1 MAKASLVK
9 FENDISRASDQ
20 IAESVAATR
29 AKMPGVLFELMCQAQ
44 RLSYAGADVLFD
56 LYDSIP
62 AEHTGYRLRAGLQGV
77 VFRFRTEYAHAMG
90 GDWRDYV
97 QYEVLSVEDD
107 EWRVDMVKQRLDE
120 LQLEVDEKARQRALA
135 EEAKKLLTP
144 EQLAALKQFG

>member
-1 MAKASLVK
+1 MTKASLVK
-9 FENDISRASDQ
+9 YEKDINRTRDKL
-20 IAESVAATR
+20 AESVAANR
-29 AKMPGVLFELMCQAQ
+29 AKMPGILFELMCQAQ
-44 RLSYAGADVLFD
+44 RLGYAGADVLFD

-62 AEHTGYRLRAGLQGV
+62 AGHAERQRAGLQGV
-77 VFRFRTEYAHAMG
+77 VFRFRTEYARSMG

-97 QYEVLSVEDD
+97 QYEVLSIEAE

-144 EQLAALKQFG
+144 EQLVALKQFG